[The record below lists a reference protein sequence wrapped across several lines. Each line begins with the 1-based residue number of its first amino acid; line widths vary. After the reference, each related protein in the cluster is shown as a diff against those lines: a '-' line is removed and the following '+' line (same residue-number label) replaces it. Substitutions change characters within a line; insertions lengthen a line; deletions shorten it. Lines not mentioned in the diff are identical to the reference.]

1 MTNTNNTNNQSD
13 FDAEILARFERLKA
27 TNPIVKKGT
36 NDSKEDAELVE
47 RLTKLTGSTPVAVSS
62 VSSISTSTT
71 MNTPISTS
79 ASINTNT
86 LKSHYVDFTE
96 LVLTSPL
103 KQSLSHATNFNNN
116 FSDEDQSDSD
126 EVSDL
131 LSLVK
136 QEIELE
142 KRTSNTERDIESD
155 EVSELELRLRRLSS
169 DFKPSYSTPTNQTL
183 ASNSTNPLGP
193 PPPAPSSIKE
203 LLSPTSKL
211 IQNKDD
217 AFCCI
222 CSEDA
227 VLSCPDCD
235 DDLYC
240 QSCFTRGH
248 AMSEVA
254 DEEMTKHV
262 GVRLVFV

>member
-27 TNPIVKKGT
+27 TNPVVKKGT

-62 VSSISTSTT
+62 VPSITT
-71 MNTPISTS
+71 L
-79 ASINTNT
+79 NT

-116 FSDEDQSDSD
+116 FSDEDNSDSD

-169 DFKPSYSTPTNQTL
+169 DFKPSASYSTPTNQ
-183 ASNSTNPLGP
+183 P
-193 PPPAPSSIKE
+193 K
-203 LLSPTSKL
+203 
-211 IQNKDD
+211 
-217 AFCCI
+217 
-222 CSEDA
+222 
-227 VLSCPDCD
+227 
-235 DDLYC
+235 
-240 QSCFTRGH
+240 GH